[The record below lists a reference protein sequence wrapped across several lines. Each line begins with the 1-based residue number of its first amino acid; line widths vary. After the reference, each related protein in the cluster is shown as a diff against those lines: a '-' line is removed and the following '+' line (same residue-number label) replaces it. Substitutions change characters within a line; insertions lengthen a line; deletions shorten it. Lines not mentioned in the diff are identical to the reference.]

1 MCVRDSVLL
10 AAILL
15 LHAYANML
23 GINGFLC
30 LCPTAH
36 VQSYV
41 SLYTGLSYAVVCA
54 SLIWEG
60 LETISLVG
68 VGAIAGKEPCC
79 GPVCMVYLS
88 QWI

>member
-10 AAILL
+10 AAILF

-41 SLYTGLSYAVVCA
+41 SLYTRLSYAVVSA

-60 LETISLVG
+60 LATISLVG
-68 VGAIAGKEPCC
+68 GGAIAEKELRC
-79 GPVCMVYLS
+79 GPVCMVYLP
-88 QWI
+88 QWF